1 MAKKTTQVVIQSFVP
16 YAVEVNFR
24 HVGGDLDGQP
34 IKVGLNT
41 KTVRVPAKGEKRDK
55 PSILVLT
62 SEDFAA
68 VKVDLDPYLDL
79 GQRGGMTILEDIPS
93 GYWDPAERVASA
105 EAARQM
111 AEGAL
116 AGANGRIAELEA
128 RVEELKGILTETY
141 AWKDDGK

>member
-1 MAKKTTQVVIQSFVP
+1 MAKKTQIVIQSFVP

-24 HVGGDLDGQP
+24 HVGGDLDGHP
-34 IKVGLNT
+34 VKVGIHT
-41 KTVRVPAKGEKRDK
+41 KTVRVPAKHSAPKN
-55 PSILVLT
+55 ILVL
-62 SEDFAA
+62 SPEDFAA
-68 VKVDLDPYLDL
+68 VKVDLEPYLAL

-93 GYWDPAERVASA
+93 GFWDPAERVASA

-128 RVEELKGILTETY
+128 RVEELKGILTKTY